1 MVVSVLSVLVV
12 SFTTVWVRTFGP
24 MVSTFVFSSVVTVV
38 VLVSSFLQAV
48 NASNIPASII
58 SFFIIIVFIAKLRLC
73 LSGNYKIILN
83 LGFNLK
89 ATGKSTYNKK
99 LNTSFLAKFFLFLTL
114 AKAMTEEQ
122 VILVNENDEPIGL
135 MPKMEAHEKAML
147 HRAFSVFILNSKN
160 EIMLQQRAAH
170 KYHSPLLWT
179 NTTCSHQR
187 EGETNIQA
195 GTRRLM
201 EEMGITAELKEL
213 FHFIYKAPF
222 DNGLTEHE
230 LDHVM
235 IGYYNDEP
243 NINPDEAESW
253 KWMGIE
259 AVKDDMQLHP
269 ELYTVWFR
277 IIFDEFYHY
286 LEDHKL

>member
-1 MVVSVLSVLVV
+1 
-12 SFTTVWVRTFGP
+12 
-24 MVSTFVFSSVVTVV
+24 
-38 VLVSSFLQAV
+38 
-48 NASNIPASII
+48 
-58 SFFIIIVFIAKLRLC
+58 
-73 LSGNYKIILN
+73 
-83 LGFNLK
+83 
-89 ATGKSTYNKK
+89 
-99 LNTSFLAKFFLFLTL
+99 
-114 AKAMTEEQ
+114 MTEEK

-135 MPKMEAHEKAML
+135 MPKMEAHEKALL

-187 EGETNIQA
+187 EGETNLQA

-201 EEMGITAELKEL
+201 EEMGIKAELKEL
-213 FHFIYKAPF
+213 FSFIYKAPF

-243 NINPDEAESW
+243 NINREEAESW
-253 KWMGIE
+253 KWMSID
-259 AVKDDMQLHP
+259 AVKEYMSINPDI
-269 ELYTVWFR
+269 YTVWFR
-277 IIFDEFYHY
+277 IIFDEFYHF
-286 LEDHKL
+286 LEDHKI